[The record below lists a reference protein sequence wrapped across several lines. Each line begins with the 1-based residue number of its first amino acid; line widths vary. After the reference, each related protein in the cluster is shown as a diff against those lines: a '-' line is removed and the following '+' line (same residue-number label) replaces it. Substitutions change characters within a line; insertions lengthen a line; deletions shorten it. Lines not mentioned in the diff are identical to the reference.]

1 VEWNA
6 YNVPYHFHPQ
16 PPSVLVLGSGMGND
30 VAAALRNGASRV
42 VAVEIDPLI
51 LELGRRFHLEQP
63 YSSPRVERVV
73 DDARSY
79 IQNSPERFDLIV
91 FSLLDSHTTSSHFS
105 NIRIDNYVYTV
116 EALEAA
122 KRLLKPDGIFIVKFQ
137 VEVPWIA
144 GRLYGLL
151 NTVFGRPPLQLQA
164 DQVYT
169 ATRRATGGMFFISGA
184 DAALAH
190 ALADPQLAAYVTAHG
205 HVAMESAPPT
215 TDDWPYFYQHAPGV
229 PATVIVISVALLL
242 VCGLLFGSTGAA
254 GRSIRWHFFFLGAG
268 FLLLEAQI
276 ISRMALLFGTTWVVN
291 AIVISGLLLLIV
303 AANLLVEW
311 RPGIPAGAA
320 YGGIFASLLVAY
332 VMPLERFFFPSLALK
347 VVAATAVLC
356 LPVLFAGIIFI
367 RSFARVGF
375 RGEALGSNLVG
386 ALVGGLLESLSFWT
400 GVRSLLVIAAL
411 LYAASWVALWAE
423 LRKPLPPPPGRSA
436 SGVGAGDAAAAVS
449 ETARG

>member
-1 VEWNA
+1 
-6 YNVPYHFHPQ
+6 
-16 PPSVLVLGSGMGND
+16 
-30 VAAALRNGASRV
+30 
-42 VAVEIDPLI
+42 
-51 LELGRRFHLEQP
+51 LERP
-63 YSSPRVERVV
+63 YSSPRVEQVV

-91 FSLLDSHTTSSHFS
+91 FSLLDSHTTSSYFS

-164 DQVYT
+164 DQVST

-184 DAALAH
+184 DVALAR

-205 HVAMESAPPT
+205 HVTMASAPPT

-229 PATVIVISVALLL
+229 PATVIVISLALLL

-276 ISRMALLFGTTWVVN
+276 ISKMALLFGTTWVVN
-291 AIVISGLLLLIV
+291 SIVISGLLLLIV
-303 AANLLVEW
+303 AANLLVQW
-311 RPGIPAGAA
+311 RPGILVGAA
-320 YGGIFASLLVAY
+320 YGGIFAALLVAY
-332 VMPLERFFFPSLALK
+332 LVPLERFFFASLALK
-347 VVAATAVLC
+347 VLAATAVLC
-356 LPVLFAGIIFI
+356 LPVLFAGIVFI
-367 RSFARVGF
+367 RSFAREGF

-411 LYAASWVALWAE
+411 LYAASWVALWVE
-423 LRKPLPPPPGRSA
+423 QRTPLTPRPATSP
-436 SGVGAGDAAAAVS
+436 SGSGAGELGTAMSGAAG
-449 ETARG
+449 R